1 MKQVQL
7 TQGYEAIIDDKD
19 YEKVKD
25 YNWYYNDGYAKAYHK
40 GKRLR
45 MHRLILNA
53 KNDQRVDHQNRNRLD
68 NRRSNLRICTLQE
81 NNRNISMRKDNTS
94 GYKGVFLDRSTGHW
108 KPAVYVDGKAKLFG
122 QFKDKHHAALA
133 RDLWATFFHKEFA
146 STNFTVVGSGLKFSS
161 AFPVNLG
168 H

>member
-1 MKQVQL
+1 MKQIQL

-19 YEKVKD
+19 FALVSK

-53 KNDQRVDHQNRNRLD
+53 KNGQQVDHQNRNRLD
-68 NRRSNLRICTLQE
+68 NRHSNLRICTLQE

-94 GYKGVFLDRSTGHW
+94 GYKGVSLDKSTGHW
-108 KPAVYVDGKAKLFG
+108 KPLIHVDGKAKTCG
-122 QFKDKHHAALA
+122 QFKNKHHAALA
-133 RDLWATFFHKEFA
+133 YDLWAVDLHGEYA